1 MNMLKKKLSGNLI
14 NKIIIM
20 KEYLYRIKISVYT
33 QVYIQVKTPIKT
45 FSC

>member
-20 KEYLYRIKISVYT
+20 KEYLYRIKISIYA
-33 QVYIQVKTPIKT
+33 QVYIQVKTPINT